1 MSNSN
6 GTIETDIGAPVNSDN
21 NTESSSS
28 ASSSTS
34 GGGTSGGDEKHWAD
48 IDFEAKLHETSG
60 GGSER
65 IRQGQLDESSGIYVG
80 GSGEAGMS
88 AAEMEEISEEAFHGG
103 RKVRGGGS
111 VRNLFNQLDKNGNGK
126 LEKKELARALKKL
139 GYNNNQIKALIK
151 RYDTNKD
158 GRLNLKEFT
167 KMIKSN
173 KSIGRKT
180 RGGSRKGGSRKGGSR
195 KGGSRKGGRRVGGT
209 RKGGRRVGGSRKVR
223 GGRSVRA

>member
-6 GTIETDIGAPVNSDN
+6 GTIETDIGASVISDN

-34 GGGTSGGDEKHWAD
+34 GGGDGGDDTATSVSAAITPPNTVDLE
-48 IDFEAKLHETSG
+48 LSG
-60 GGSER
+60 GGEDAWTSSK
-65 IRQGQLDESSGIYVG
+65 QLAVDEANY
-80 GSGEAGMS
+80 
-88 AAEMEEISEEAFHGG
+88 ISEESFQNRTTSQAGG

-111 VRNLFNQLDKNGNGK
+111 VRSLFNQLDKNGNGK